1 MALLEYWQKTGSQKI
16 GPADD
21 QEYAE
26 RRKKQQL
33 AHTMM
38 NHQPHI
44 VQKPFSFPWP
54 SHSGQLVSQN
64 HSLLR
69 LVLLRMEEVVVE
81 LIFPKVTEK
90 ERIGFGVWTLD
101 LQT

>member
-1 MALLEYWQKTGSQKI
+1 MALLEYWRKTGSQKI

-26 RRKKQQL
+26 RRKKRQL
-33 AHTMM
+33 AHTMT
-38 NHQPHI
+38 NRQLHI

-64 HSLLR
+64 HSLLW
-69 LVLLRMEEVVVE
+69 LVLLRMEEGVVG
-81 LIFPKVTEK
+81 LIFSKVTGK
-90 ERIGFGVWTLD
+90 ERIGIGVWTLD